1 MKTPA
6 NAIARARRPQSQVKI
21 LALEV
26 NGLLKWYLDAIKAAT
41 KAQ

>member
-1 MKTPA
+1 MKTSA
-6 NAIARARRPQSQVKI
+6 NAIGKARRPQSQVKC
-21 LALEV
+21 LVFEV